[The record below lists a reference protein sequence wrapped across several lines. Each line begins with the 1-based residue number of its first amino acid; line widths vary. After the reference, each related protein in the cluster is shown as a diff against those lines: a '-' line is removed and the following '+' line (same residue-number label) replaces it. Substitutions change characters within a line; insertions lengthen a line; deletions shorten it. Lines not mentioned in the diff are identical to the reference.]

1 MGRGWLEGDVGS
13 RLLVVIV
20 LLLFCSNV
28 LRLFLSRK
36 KRHVCMLLRM
46 VQRGKDGRCRKER
59 GDFKSPQS
67 LSRQRNAN
75 WNGLGFRQEC
85 EPSFIHKNSR
95 LAEYMGTDTGRG
107 SAILVCLGLKGFW
120 DHEIFS
126 DQMHTAKGK
135 QEAWS
140 PWRQDSLWWEF
151 VVGVYGSS
159 LLIVWSIGR

>member
-1 MGRGWLEGDVGS
+1 MPAGT
-13 RLLVVIV
+13 
-20 LLLFCSNV
+20 
-28 LRLFLSRK
+28 
-36 KRHVCMLLRM
+36 
-46 VQRGKDGRCRKER
+46 
-59 GDFKSPQS
+59 
-67 LSRQRNAN
+67 
-75 WNGLGFRQEC
+75 GLGFRQEC

-140 PWRQDSLWWEF
+140 PWRWDNLWWEF

-159 LLIVWSIGR
+159 LLIVWGIGR